1 MSPPVAV
8 RSTEVES
15 PMCATYRQDVRSPPR
30 RTPAAGLGRAAA
42 AAWGAGV
49 VLAGVVCA
57 GVVRAG
63 AACGA
68 GAAGFVAGA
77 AGFGGV
83 ASAARPLTQAGPRRA
98 TARAVW
104 WEAPRPAAAAPA
116 PEPAKTP
123 AAVTPT
129 SARTMT
135 TVALAAAAHRPLAQR
150 ECRILPSRKRMKEN
164 LIRCVI
170 DLRAARRI
178 RHLRQDGHGRPGGR
192 CGHASAISGAVV
204 RGAPQSGRDSVTALT
219 GSTGTL

>member
-123 AAVTPT
+123 
-129 SARTMT
+129 
-135 TVALAAAAHRPLAQR
+135 VALAAAAHRPLAQR